1 MDDVHKCPFCNFAAI
16 VDDPNEPRFQCEEPK
31 CRKTSCLK
39 CLVPWHHKMSC
50 AGIKTPFI
58 SDFASFWYRPEY
70 QLKNRP
76 DWQRQ
81 VEEER
86 TRAVLRYCQKCGH
99 GPFEKDKGCNSVSCP
114 RCHFNHCFICG
125 EAVFTYSGHFGPEKC
140 PLFDDTVA
148 RLGTEA
154 ARAEENAIQKL
165 LGGDPLPEIKDIP
178 RVPHAVHYYN
188 LAPAPVPAP
197 VPDVGAPPQPVQP
210 ANPEHPSPGVIAAAL
225 VISFIITMI
234 ILGVTIALL
243 NSQPRK
249 AHDQSLF
256 QVIIFTN
263 VLSLISQLIGI
274 FPNPDARR
282 VAGVIAALTI
292 LFHLGEAITF
302 CVKLGGSVLVR

>member
-1 MDDVHKCPFCNFAAI
+1 M
-16 VDDPNEPRFQCEEPK
+16 
-31 CRKTSCLK
+31 
-39 CLVPWHHKMSC
+39 
-50 AGIKTPFI
+50 
-58 SDFASFWYRPEY
+58 
-70 QLKNRP
+70 
-76 DWQRQ
+76 
-81 VEEER
+81 
-86 TRAVLRYCQKCGH
+86 
-99 GPFEKDKGCNSVSCP
+99 
-114 RCHFNHCFICG
+114 
-125 EAVFTYSGHFGPEKC
+125 
-140 PLFDDTVA
+140 A

-302 CVKLGGSVLVR
+302 CVKLGEAYSCDNAFYISFNELIAGSTSRCKMVKVDTVFLFLGKSVSSIS